1 MVSALCH
8 IVHRSFSCQFLSKV
22 KGFWQQQVCLHS
34 SKNNI
39 HKFMYLYITVFVMS
53 SKMKLFVTR
62 IKLLQIPFW
71 YASLRK
77 IYVTRYMVAT
87 SASSKLQ
94 NALLT
99 FCSKNDILWSTKNV
113 RSVMHSCKAATKKNP
128 PMDKFN
134 MYGY

>member
-8 IVHRSFSCQFLSKV
+8 IVHRSFSCQLLSKV

-39 HKFMYLYITVFVMS
+39 LKFQFLYITLFVIS

-62 IKLLQIPFW
+62 IRLLEIPFW
-71 YASLRK
+71 HASLRK

-99 FCSKNDILWSTKNV
+99 FCSKNEILWSTKNV
-113 RSVMHSCKAATKKNP
+113 RSVMHSCIAATMKNP